1 MTASVFFFIRLL
13 QCVIQNIIRAESN
26 SRWMQ
31 IIHTNLQSNFK
42 HQSLFCQVIAMSKF
56 SHSLILLCLRWF
68 NYSLDANEL
77 NEEKEIEG
85 QRERESECLWSSFP
99 KLKQFQNISNCFW
112 RVWNV
117 SSYQVNIERMST
129 KNMLLSFWWVL
140 TVFRHKCMHT
150 FDTLQTHSI
159 KIRNIVDFSCAP
171 K

>member
-1 MTASVFFFIRLL
+1 MDDSLCVFFHSTAPMRYSKNHSSRVEFTLNTQIYNQISNINHCSVKSLQCQNFLFRWFFSVF
-13 QCVIQNIIRAESN
+13 VDS
-26 SRWMQ
+26 
-31 IIHTNLQSNFK
+31 IIHWMRMNWMK
-42 HQSLFCQVIAMSKF
+42 RKR
-56 SHSLILLCLRWF
+56 LR
-68 NYSLDANEL
+68 D
-77 NEEKEIEG
+77 
-85 QRERESECLWSSFP
+85 RERVSECLWSSFP

>member
-1 MTASVFFFIRLL
+1 MLAFTSRWMTASVFFFIQLL

-85 QRERESECLWSSFP
+85 QREREWVSLELISKIETISEYFELFLKGMECV
-99 KLKQFQNISNCFW
+99 KLPSEH
-112 RVWNV
+112 RTD
-117 SSYQVNIERMST
+117 VNQKYAFKLLMSVD
-129 KNMLLSFWWVL
+129 SV
-140 TVFRHKCMHT
+140 
-150 FDTLQTHSI
+150 QT
-159 KIRNIVDFSCAP
+159 
-171 K
+171 